1 MTENNENFDDK
12 KDAKTDTSTALFSSS
27 SSEQQQPQMTY
38 SREEMLALR
47 DARLS
52 RIRPPEL
59 SRDFDSDKGLF
70 SPDKWV
76 QYKWQ
81 CEGVEPR
88 GRRRNNNNNSV
99 PVTGSNALPL
109 ASMSVGANPKTLSS
123 ILESTIAA
131 TKNDDFLDNH
141 HTLLSPQRRG
151 FSSGCKAASPPK
163 SADKSHHQQPSSSR
177 SRWQIKNNGIDFKPA
192 FQKNALEAN
201 SRSSRSSQNNTV
213 SSGKEVGH
221 STSWNTSGHS
231 KQGDKVVKV
240 IYLFLLFERERT
252 RSSNTESEQVPE
264 WMNAG
269 PTSVFDVIELKGF
282 DDDEEQQ
289 EQPATEKKNVPK
301 EEKIQIMEKDGVRF
315 LDNHKA
321 ADLELSILREH
332 QEKLEKEKKSSSS
345 TTKIE
350 DLSTTFDLFAA
361 LGIQPPQSSKEKGG
375 KDKTTL
381 CENKLPNSDAEF
393 AACILGLPIDQIAKI
408 MPNVNLLS
416 LRAAQFVPQQPFVF
430 NPRNSSSSP
439 APSFQQ
445 HQQQPSP
452 ILSQQHQNHQNQ
464 QQQRPASAEYSSRLF
479 ASSFPYPIID
489 QHCSPPP
496 PPQLTQLFN
505 SSGAAT
511 FGGGGGGGVPP
522 FGGGGGGHHFGGGGL
537 NPFGSGQFPG
547 GMGGGNQY
555 NNQQHLGGPHHLNN
569 NFGPP
574 IPPYVPNMPFTPP
587 SHQQQFYPPFGIGG
601 PSQHHPLN
609 NNFAPQLPPFAPT
622 MPFNAPP
629 SHHQQQPFYPPFGVS
644 GGGGGGLGG
653 GPGLNNPN
661 IPPYHPN
668 RQQSPYHLMNFPPPL
683 VMRQMS
689 KMPGGG
695 SSVNSGGDSASGGGV
710 GVAVTVGGTSSNIFA
725 ASGGNSGGGL
735 TSNNSSAL
743 LQKMFAEA
751 KRNELIQSQSSSGRA
766 ILVSLKKHK
775 KEFFLMREAN
785 DFRPIKG

>member
-52 RIRPPEL
+52 RLRPPEL

-88 GRRRNNNNNSV
+88 GRRRNNNNSV

-109 ASMSVGANPKTLSS
+109 ASMSVGTNPKTLSS

-231 KQGDKVVKV
+231 KQGDKVVKGRR
-240 IYLFLLFERERT
+240 FGDREFSERERT

-289 EQPATEKKNVPK
+289 EQPATEKKRKRSKGRKDSNNGNNHLKASSETYTGPTTQKSSSSSSRQKRHSSGDCAPNNNKNNSRPSSRNKTPQRTDSSFSKQSSHSPVRV
-301 EEKIQIMEKDGVRF
+301 IQ
-315 LDNHKA
+315 A

-332 QEKLEKEKKSSSS
+332 QEKLEKEKKSSS

-361 LGIQPPQSSKEKGG
+361 LGIQPPSSKEKGG

-408 MPNVNLLS
+408 MPNVIPSINNNNES
-416 LRAAQFVPQQPFVF
+416 IQQQKQ
-430 NPRNSSSSP
+430 
-439 APSFQQ
+439 QQ
-445 HQQQPSP
+445 HQQQ
-452 ILSQQHQNHQNQ
+452 IGGDHQ
-464 QQQRPASAEYSSRLF
+464 PTTSRLLRWQQK
-479 ASSFPYPIID
+479 ATTTTTN
-489 QHCSPPP
+489 
-496 PPQLTQLFN
+496 LNT
-505 SSGAAT
+505 AAI
-511 FGGGGGGGVPP
+511 
-522 FGGGGGGHHFGGGGL
+522 
-537 NPFGSGQFPG
+537 SE
-547 GMGGGNQY
+547 
-555 NNQQHLGGPHHLNN
+555 
-569 NFGPP
+569 
-574 IPPYVPNMPFTPP
+574 
-587 SHQQQFYPPFGIGG
+587 
-601 PSQHHPLN
+601 
-609 NNFAPQLPPFAPT
+609 
-622 MPFNAPP
+622 
-629 SHHQQQPFYPPFGVS
+629 
-644 GGGGGGLGG
+644 
-653 GPGLNNPN
+653 
-661 IPPYHPN
+661 
-668 RQQSPYHLMNFPPPL
+668 
-683 VMRQMS
+683 
-689 KMPGGG
+689 K
-695 SSVNSGGDSASGGGV
+695 
-710 GVAVTVGGTSSNIFA
+710 
-725 ASGGNSGGGL
+725 
-735 TSNNSSAL
+735 
-743 LQKMFAEA
+743 
-751 KRNELIQSQSSSGRA
+751 
-766 ILVSLKKHK
+766 
-775 KEFFLMREAN
+775 
-785 DFRPIKG
+785 